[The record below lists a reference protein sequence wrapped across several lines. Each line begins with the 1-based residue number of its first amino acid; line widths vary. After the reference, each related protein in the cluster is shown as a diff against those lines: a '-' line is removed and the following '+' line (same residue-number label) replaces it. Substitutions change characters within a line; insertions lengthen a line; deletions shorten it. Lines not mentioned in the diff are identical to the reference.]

1 VIEVEEETDRN
12 LTLQAQ
18 DMVMRGSVQL
28 LGMFGL
34 SAAWTWGWAEA

>member
-1 VIEVEEETDRN
+1 MEEETDRN

-18 DMVMRGSVQL
+18 DMVMRGAYSVQL

-34 SAAWTWGWAEA
+34 SAA